1 VSGRLDLLML
11 IWLLF
16 AIAVLGLVVG
26 GMVLSRLV

>member
-1 VSGRLDLLML
+1 MSGRLDLLML